1 MTRWPRAGAATLLGC
16 ALMLGSGCASARATR
31 VKVAPPSDAR
41 GNAPSVE
48 SQDPALA
55 AALLRLAAHP
65 SAEAHEAV
73 SLEYRR
79 LGLLEDA
86 YTHVTAA
93 AALEPRDARAYEM
106 RARIWRDWGFP
117 SSGMA
122 DAARAVYYA
131 PQSASAHNTWGTLLP
146 EPAGWSTHEREFDR
160 ARSLDPAG
168 AYAQTNLCYVAFV
181 SGDAD
186 TAVAECRKALA
197 LDAGIHRRA
206 QQPGAEPHGGR
217 RLCRC

>member
-1 MTRWPRAGAATLLGC
+1 M
-16 ALMLGSGCASARATR
+16 
-31 VKVAPPSDAR
+31 KVTPPSATR

-73 SLEYRR
+73 SVEYRR

-93 AALEPRDARAYEM
+93 ATLEPRDARAYEM

-122 DAARAVYYA
+122 DAARAV
-131 PQSASAHNTWGTLLP
+131 
-146 EPAGWSTHEREFDR
+146 
-160 ARSLDPAG
+160 
-168 AYAQTNLCYVAFV
+168 
-181 SGDAD
+181 
-186 TAVAECRKALA
+186 CR
-197 LDAGIHRRA
+197 
-206 QQPGAEPHGGR
+206 
-217 RLCRC
+217 